1 MYNTDTDI
9 EKPTTMGVEHLA
21 ETPVSGSVSEKHSQ
35 DAEQIPHFT
44 PEQEERVLRKMDLRL
59 IPMLS
64 VLYLLAFLDR
74 GNIGNAKIEGLVE
87 DLGLTSQE
95 YSWCLTVFFFTYCA
109 FEMPSNLLLKKL
121 RPSRWLPFLMVAW
134 GIVMTLMGVVHNY
147 AGLLSARIFL
157 GVAEAGL
164 YPGTAYYITM
174 WYPREKAQYRQA
186 LFFSSASIAG
196 AFSGLLAYAISKM
209 DGVGGYAGWRW
220 IFILEGL
227 LTVAVAFVAPFAIH
241 DFPETATFLTE
252 EERRWVIHKLRSQ
265 SGRDTTQDGAV
276 HEESRFRVR
285 YVIDALTDWQIYVA
299 LFMYWGITTPL
310 YGISYFLPSI
320 IKDLGYKSS
329 TAQLLTVPIYI
340 AAAIVA
346 IGAAW
351 LSDRRKQRSP
361 FILFFMSL
369 IAIGFI
375 IVIASTGRG
384 VPGVVYFGV
393 FVAVVGNVTWLS
405 VNLAGDYKRA
415 AGMAIH
421 IGLGN
426 MAGAMASNF
435 YRAQD
440 APRYILG
447 HSLELGFAVV
457 GIIAVVILRF
467 SYQRINKKRDQMDVS
482 GYDNAQLA
490 RMGDRSPLFSI
501 MAGTSL
507 RGRDWLHFGL
517 RIIFCA
523 SAIALLAVTARLAT
537 GWGGVYEEPPIVLP
551 IVLATASL
559 AIVTDLVALFL
570 LFRNIGFITATAILD
585 IILIILCSIGAVSI
599 STGDFAFYLGLY
611 YHDYPSVSAQA
622 EIIVFALN
630 ILIAGRLVAEDAK
643 EVPVQA
649 QARYA

>member
-9 EKPTTMGVEHLA
+9 EKPTTMGVEHVA
-21 ETPVSGSVSEKHSQ
+21 ETQTPVSSVSEKHSH

-44 PEQEERVLRKMDLRL
+44 PEQEKRVLRKMDLRL

-64 VLYLLAFLDR
+64 ILYLLAFLDR

-121 RPSRWLPFLMVAW
+121 RPSRWLPFLMISW

-147 AGLLSARIFL
+147 AGLLSTRIFL

-196 AFSGLLAYAISKM
+196 AFSGLLAYAIGKM

-252 EERRWVIHKLRSQ
+252 EERRWVIHKLRAQ
-265 SGRDTTQDGAV
+265 SGRDTTQDGTD

-285 YVIDALTDWQIYVA
+285 YVTDALTDWQIYVA

-340 AAAIVA
+340 TAAIVA

-393 FVAVVGNVTWLS
+393 FVAVVGIYPAFPGNVTWLS

-440 APRYILG
+440 APKYILG

-482 GYDNAQLA
+482 GYGNAQLA
-490 RMGDRSPLFSI
+490 MMGDRSPLF
-501 MAGTSL
+501 
-507 RGRDWLHFGL
+507 
-517 RIIFCA
+517 
-523 SAIALLAVTARLAT
+523 
-537 GWGGVYEEPPIVLP
+537 
-551 IVLATASL
+551 
-559 AIVTDLVALFL
+559 
-570 LFRNIGFITATAILD
+570 
-585 IILIILCSIGAVSI
+585 
-599 STGDFAFYLGLY
+599 
-611 YHDYPSVSAQA
+611 
-622 EIIVFALN
+622 
-630 ILIAGRLVAEDAK
+630 
-643 EVPVQA
+643 
-649 QARYA
+649 RYML

>member
-1 MYNTDTDI
+1 MYATDTDI
-9 EKPTTMGVEHLA
+9 EKPTTMGVEHVA
-21 ETPVSGSVSEKHSQ
+21 ETPVSSVNEKHLQ
-35 DAEQIPHFT
+35 DAEQIPQFT
-44 PEQEERVLRKMDLRL
+44 PEQEKRVLRKMDLRL

-121 RPSRWLPFLMVAW
+121 RPSRWLPFLMIAW

-174 WYPREKAQYRQA
+174 WYPREKAQFRQA

-227 LTVAVAFVAPFAIH
+227 LTVAVALVAPFAIH

-346 IGAAW
+346 VVAAW

-393 FVAVVGNVTWLS
+393 FVAVIGIYPAFPGNVTWLS

-435 YRAQD
+435 YRARD

-447 HSLELGFAVV
+447 HALELGFAVV
-457 GIIAVVILRF
+457 GIIAVVILRL
-467 SYQRINKKRDQMDVS
+467 SYQRINKKRDQMDIS

-490 RMGDRSPLFSI
+490 RMGDRSPLF
-501 MAGTSL
+501 
-507 RGRDWLHFGL
+507 
-517 RIIFCA
+517 
-523 SAIALLAVTARLAT
+523 
-537 GWGGVYEEPPIVLP
+537 
-551 IVLATASL
+551 
-559 AIVTDLVALFL
+559 
-570 LFRNIGFITATAILD
+570 
-585 IILIILCSIGAVSI
+585 
-599 STGDFAFYLGLY
+599 
-611 YHDYPSVSAQA
+611 
-622 EIIVFALN
+622 
-630 ILIAGRLVAEDAK
+630 
-643 EVPVQA
+643 
-649 QARYA
+649 RYML